1 MQINRGLERVRGNIL
16 GLTAGLTLAMFA
28 FVPAVVE
35 AKDSALTLHLR
46 EVDLAHVFFVLND
59 LTSESF
65 VIDAGV
71 QGRLSV
77 DLENAPLEKALAA
90 VRSAGVVVGPG
101 PLHRVSQAGSPP
113 AAPSQASYTGEKISV
128 SLENADLPNIV
139 CVLGGLPNRQTVKA
153 RGLGTIS
160 RKQNPEFKVLVPLG
174 LQGRVSIFSSDLPW
188 DQVLDGLLAPLG
200 FLSVLDEDG
209 LFVGRGPEANVRSQ
223 PDVVDA
229 CQISSEPGPTS
240 PLSENLSDLDA
251 AGLELVG
258 LAWKDNAW
266 KAYAY
271 APGRRLL
278 SLETGERLRDA
289 SVTDVGP
296 TGVVFTTDEGRVVNA
311 SLRPK

>member
-1 MQINRGLERVRGNIL
+1 MTRPFHRAAIL
-16 GLTAGLTLAMFA
+16 GLTAGLALATFT
-28 FVPAVVE
+28 FSPAVVE
-35 AKDSALTLHLR
+35 AEGSALTLRLR
-46 EVDLAHVFFVLND
+46 EIDLTHVFFVLND

-65 VIDAGV
+65 VIDSGV
-71 QGRLSV
+71 EGRLSV

-101 PLHRVSQAGSPP
+101 PLHRVSRAGSPPAP

-128 SLENADLPNIV
+128 SIENADLPNIV
-139 CVLGGLPNRQTVKA
+139 CVLGGLPNRETVTA
-153 RGLGTIS
+153 RGLGIIS
-160 RKQNPEFKVLVPLG
+160 RKQNPEFKVLVPRG

-188 DQVLDGLLAPLG
+188 DQTLDGLLAPLG
-200 FLSVLDEDG
+200 LISVLDEDG
-209 LFVGRGPEANVRSQ
+209 LFVGRGPEADVRSQ
-223 PDVVDA
+223 ADAVDA
-229 CQISSEPGPTS
+229 CQTSSEPGATS
-240 PLSENLSDLDA
+240 PLSESLSGLDA

-258 LAWKDNAW
+258 LAWKGNAW

-278 SLETGERLRDA
+278 SLETGQKLRDA

-296 TGVVFTTDEGRVVNA
+296 TGVVFTTDEGRAVNA